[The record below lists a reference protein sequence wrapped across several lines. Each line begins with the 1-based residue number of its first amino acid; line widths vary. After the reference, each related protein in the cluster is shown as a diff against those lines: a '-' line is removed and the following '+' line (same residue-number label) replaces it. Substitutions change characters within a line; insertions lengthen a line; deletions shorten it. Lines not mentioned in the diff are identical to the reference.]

1 MNKNLAVKL
10 LFYVSAAYDGLLG
23 AVFLVRPMFIFER
36 FEVTPPNHAGYVQFP
51 AMLLIVFAIL
61 FINIARNPVANRS
74 LILYGIL
81 LKVAYCSVVFY
92 YWFTS
97 GIPII
102 WKPFAI
108 CDLIFIALFIL
119 SSQSLSSKET

>member
-1 MNKNLAVKL
+1 MNNNLAVKV
-10 LFYVSAAYDGLLG
+10 LFYIAAAYDGVLG
-23 AVFLVRPMFIFER
+23 IIFLAKPMCLFEA
-36 FEVTPPNHAGYVQFP
+36 FEITPPNHAGYVQFP
-51 AMLLIVFAIL
+51 AMLLVVFAVL
-61 FINIARNPVANRS
+61 FFNIARNPAANRN

-81 LKVAYCSVVFY
+81 LKVSYCTVVFG
-92 YWFTS
+92 YWFTD

-119 SSQSLSSKET
+119 AQQSLGQEKA